1 MEKVLVFIFLLTAVL
16 SGFAYNT
23 TNHEVITQ
31 QAIYL
36 LNNTYCPDFISEDE
50 AKMIIKGNV
59 SEDANVFKG
68 IIRVFNQHFY
78 NPLKDEKHR
87 KRFSSINKRFERI
100 AKRWFMRKSSR
111 KYFKYV
117 GEIVHHIQDA
127 TNPSHV
133 VPVNHVLNVK
143 DKFDEHYL
151 VCYFPDTFIIDKQN
165 TYGPP

>member
-23 TNHEVITQ
+23 TNHEAITQ

-87 KRFSSINKRFERI
+87 KRFSSIDKRFERI
-100 AKRWFMRKSSR
+100 AKRWLIENPPGCTLSMYVKLCTIFRMQQIHHMRCRYIMGSM
-111 KYFKYV
+111 
-117 GEIVHHIQDA
+117 
-127 TNPSHV
+127 
-133 VPVNHVLNVK
+133 
-143 DKFDEHYL
+143 
-151 VCYFPDTFIIDKQN
+151 
-165 TYGPP
+165 